1 MEPFSARNIRTMI
14 CPHCGGATEAP
25 DGRCTACGRPISSP
39 PPAEP
44 PTPPPGTDSDKTVL
58 GPPGSAP
65 FASDQTVL
73 SPPPQ
78 IPTPDPGP
86 RTGVWPVDV
95 TRLMP
100 SSDPGVTVAAG
111 PGMSTHHG
119 GAGTPPLP
127 STPPSVVSNPPPG
140 AAVKSVGGMTGTF
153 GQGAMGGQPF
163 GPRYHLVRLLGA
175 GGMGA
180 VYQAWDQELGVVVA
194 IKVIKPEAMEN
205 PEAARELERRFKREL
220 LLARNVTHKNVV
232 RIHDLGEVEGV
243 KYITMPYVHGSDLGS
258 VIKREHKVPLT
269 RALNIAKQ
277 IAAGLV
283 AAHDAGVVH
292 RDLKPAN
299 ILLDENDHALITDF
313 GIARSTSGT
322 AGGTVLGTVVGTLD
336 YMAPEQARGQAVDH
350 RADIYA
356 FGLIL
361 SDMLIGRR
369 QTGHG
374 GESSL
379 AALMNRMTTIMP
391 PIRSVDPN
399 IPQTVSDIVSRC
411 TALDAEHRYAKTKD
425 LLKDLESL
433 DDHGHP
439 MDGSVPAATH
449 AWTQPLPH
457 TMPGQMVPGQTMPG
471 QMGPGQ
477 TMPGSTPGQTV
488 QVPGGAIAQRPS
500 KRRWLL
506 VAAAVAGLALGTGA
520 FLFRGSLFGG
530 KGPAVATRSVAIV
543 ILPFRNAS
551 VDRSLDYLGQTIAE
565 ELRTQIGQSASL
577 RTVGSAQVS
586 QILSDLSITPD
597 TNLDPQRTS
606 QIANLTTADVVI
618 SGQFSTFGNQIQITA
633 NLQDL
638 PNQKSTPIQEKAENQ
653 TVLLASI
660 ARLATALRSELA
672 LAPDVLKAVTAASY
686 RPSTKSLTALARYNE
701 GLALVREDKLLEA
714 QKAFTAATEEDKEF
728 ALAFAK
734 LAQTYAALGYA
745 PEAERHSRTSVS
757 LSDALQQAEKLMIL
771 ASNARIMKNR
781 AEAVGFYEKLAA
793 ILPSDEVLSD
803 LAATLEEN
811 SSLDKAHAEYSKLAT
826 RDPKNLEALIGIGR
840 LDFKRGQPQVAIDS
854 LTKALNLAIE
864 RNNLDAQAMAR
875 NWIGTSHRALN
886 RLDLALKELNEAL
899 RIAKQ
904 IGRKRLMGDTHVEI
918 AMVQINLGKPD
929 LALKNCEQ
937 SLALRQE
944 IKDQQGIA
952 DTLVVFG
959 IIHANAGKYDH
970 ALEAFTDSLRL
981 QREQR
986 NVNFE
991 GMLLSNIGAIH
1002 FLRADYQAALT
1013 NYEQGLAVGQKL
1025 GNPGYLADVMG
1036 NIGDTQIRL
1045 GRYTEA
1051 EKSFLA
1057 VLTWRREGKD
1067 DRGEALVRSSLGKLF
1082 GYQGRFDAALTTT
1095 ELAYKAI
1102 QRSQEQSEWK
1112 AVVIAEYGSALSNLN
1127 RAEEARKVLTEA
1139 VAMARELK
1147 TPLALAQAL
1156 NYTGDLLFSQ
1166 GDLKSA
1172 KASYEEALQVATK
1185 IKDPPLTTLSKVHL
1199 AIIAGKD
1206 GRAAA
1211 AIADL
1216 RNLAKEADR
1225 WGLKPE
1231 SISASIALGEAL
1243 LATKQVAAARSELE
1257 NATGISERLGLRVQR
1272 AQSHFFLSQTLAA
1285 AGDAAGARQNLQS
1298 AQRVLDDIKRDA
1310 KVDTFLKR
1318 ADLAPIAAAK

>member
-1 MEPFSARNIRTMI
+1 MVA
-14 CPHCGGATEAP
+14 
-25 DGRCTACGRPISSP
+25 
-39 PPAEP
+39 
-44 PTPPPGTDSDKTVL
+44 TPPPGGETPATPQ
-58 GPPGSAP
+58 PPADVS
-65 FASDQTVL
+65 SDQTIL
-73 SPPPQ
+73 APPPGV
-78 IPTPDPGP
+78 PASDPGIS
-86 RTGVWPVDV
+86 TGVWPADV
-95 TRLMP
+95 TRLIP
-100 SSDPGVTVAAG
+100 GSDPGMTVAAG
-111 PGMSTHHG
+111 PGLSTHHG
-119 GAGTPPLP
+119 GAGTPPFP
-127 STPPSVVSNPPPG
+127 ATPP
-140 AAVKSVGGMTGTF
+140 AASHAPIAGGPVKSVGGMTGM
-153 GQGAMGGQPF
+153 GQGLGGQPF

-258 VIKREHKVPLT
+258 IIKREHKVPLT
-269 RALNIAKQ
+269 RALSIAKQ
-277 IAAGLV
+277 IASGLV

-313 GIARSTSGT
+313 GIARSTTGT
-322 AGGTVLGTVVGTLD
+322 AGGTVVGSVVGTLD
-336 YMAPEQARGQAVDH
+336 YMAPEQARGHTVDH

-379 AALMNRMTTIMP
+379 AALMTRMTTVMP
-391 PIRSVDPN
+391 PLRSVDPN
-399 IPQTVSDIVSRC
+399 IPQTVSDVVSRC
-411 TALDAEHRYAKTKD
+411 TALDPEHRYAKTKE

-439 MDGSVPAATH
+439 LDGTVAAATH

-457 TMPGQMVPGQTMPG
+457 TMPGQTMPGQMFPGQTMPG
-471 QMGPGQ
+471 QTMPGQ
-477 TMPGSTPGQTV
+477 TMPGLGVQTTD
-488 QVPGGAIAQRPS
+488 GHKS
-500 KRRWLL
+500 KRLRLL
-506 VAAAVAGLALGTGA
+506 IIASVAGLAIGTGA
-520 FLFRGSLFGG
+520 FLYRDRLFTGAGRG
-530 KGPAVATRSVAIV
+530 AVATRSVSIV

-551 VDRSLDYLGQTIAE
+551 SDRSLDFLGPTIAE

-577 RTVGSAQVS
+577 RTVGSAQVG
-586 QILSDLSITPD
+586 QILSDLGISPD
-597 TNLDPQRTS
+597 TTLDPQRTS
-606 QIANLTTADVVI
+606 QIANLTSADIVI
-618 SGQFSTFGNQIQITA
+618 SGQFSNFGDQIQITA

-638 PNQKSTPIQEKAENQ
+638 PNQKSTPVQDKAENQ
-653 TVLLASI
+653 TVLLAAIS
-660 ARLATALRSELA
+660 RLATALRNELA

-686 RPSTKSLTALARYNE
+686 RPSTKSLAALQRYNE

-714 QKAFTAATEEDKEF
+714 QKAFTAATEADKEF

-745 PEAERHSRTSVS
+745 PEADRHSRTSVS
-757 LSDALQQAEKLMIL
+757 LSGALPDAEKFMIL

-781 AEAVGFYEKLAA
+781 ADAVGFYDKLAA
-793 ILPSDEVLSD
+793 ILSSDEVLSD
-803 LAATLEEN
+803 LAAALEEN
-811 SSLDKAHAEYSKLAT
+811 ASLDKAHAEYSKLAT

-840 LDFKRGQPQVAIDS
+840 LNFKRGQPQAAIES
-854 LTKALNLAIE
+854 LTKALNIAIE
-864 RNNLDAQAMAR
+864 RNNLDGQAMAR
-875 NWIGTSHRALN
+875 NWIGTSYRSLN
-886 RLDLALKELNEAL
+886 RLDLALTELNEAL
-899 RIAKQ
+899 RLAKQ
-904 IGRKRLMGDTHVEI
+904 IGRKRLIADTHVEL
-918 AMVQINLGKPD
+918 AMVQIAFGKPD
-929 LALKNCEQ
+929 LALKDCEQ

-952 DTLVVFG
+952 DTRVVIG
-959 IIHANAGKYDH
+959 IIHANAGKYDR
-970 ALEAFTDSLRL
+970 ALEAFTESLRL
-981 QREQR
+981 QRELR

-1002 FLRADYQAALT
+1002 FLRADFQSALT
-1013 NYEQGLAVGQKL
+1013 HYEQGLAVGQKIGNL
-1025 GNPGYLADVMG
+1025 GNLADVMG

-1045 GRYTEA
+1045 GRFAEA
-1051 EKSFLA
+1051 EKSFLD
-1057 VLTWRREGKD
+1057 VLKWRREGKD
-1067 DRGEALVRSSLGKLF
+1067 ERGEALVRSSLGKLF

-1095 ELAYKAI
+1095 KLAYDAI

-1112 AVVIAEYGSALSNLN
+1112 AVVIAEYGSALSNLS
-1127 RAEEARKVLTEA
+1127 RAEDARKALAEA
-1139 VAMARELK
+1139 VKLARELK

-1156 NYTGDLLFSQ
+1156 NYTGDLLFYQ
-1166 GDLKSA
+1166 GDLKGA
-1172 KASYEEALQVATK
+1172 KASYEEALQVATTVR
-1185 IKDPPLTTLSKVHL
+1185 DPPLTTLSKVHL
-1199 AIIAGKD
+1199 AIIAAKD
-1206 GRAAA
+1206 VRTAA

-1216 RNLAKEADR
+1216 RNLADEADR

-1231 SISASIALGEAL
+1231 SVSASIARGEAL

-1257 NATGISERLGLRVQR
+1257 NAVGTSERLGLRVQLSK
-1272 AQSHFFLSQTLAA
+1272 SHFYLSQALAA
-1285 AGDAAGARQNLQS
+1285 AGDEAGARQNLQA

-1310 KVDTFLKR
+1310 KTDTFLRR